1 MDARFLRAGE
11 ATQRR
16 IPPSGV
22 GLPNSKRRDSLRCS
36 RPTWMHDSVG
46 REKPRSGASRRV
58 ASISQIQN
66 GGIRFATPALQRDEI
81 RASIH
86 PRPHS
91 WRYVLFHGRLA
102 GKKTS
107 VADRTHR
114 CFARSIR
121 IRTGTT
127 PLHDRRSGDSSRSF
141 ALHLDIA
148 GWRCGFFVPLARHQI
163 EIFPFLAKSG
173 AAFNTPRCKRRT
185 RDLAATLLGTR
196 HTRRRRLHATH
207 GLHPLQPRQTW
218 PCATRLRLAIFDIP
232 SSRST
237 RNVCAGLGRRRRR
250 ARDGS
255 GVTMRRDALRS
266 SRPTKLYRAGAAAQ
280 RRIPPNG
287 NARKFVI
294 SIGGIRCA
302 SPALHAAWL

>member
-1 MDARFLRAGE
+1 M
-11 ATQRR
+11 
-16 IPPSGV
+16 
-22 GLPNSKRRDSLRCS
+22 
-36 RPTWMHDSVG
+36 
-46 REKPRSGASRRV
+46 
-58 ASISQIQN
+58 ASICLIQN
-66 GGIRFATPALQRDEI
+66 GGIRFATPALHGCTTPWAGEAAQRRIPPSGAHLPNSKRRDSL
-81 RASIH
+81 RYSRPTTARTHASIY

-91 WRYVLFHGRLA
+91 WRYVLLHRCHI

-127 PLHDRRSGDSSRSF
+127 PFHNRRSGDPSRSF

-148 GWRCGFFVPLARHQI
+148 GRRRGFFGTLARHQI

-302 SPALHAAWL
+302 FPALHAAWL

>member
-1 MDARFLRAGE
+1 MNARLRRAGE
-11 ATQRR
+11 AAQRR
-16 IPPSGV
+16 IPPNGID
-22 GLPNSKRRDSLRCS
+22 LPNSKRRDSLRYS
-36 RPTWMHDSVG
+36 RPTTARTH
-46 REKPRSGASRRV
+46 
-58 ASISQIQN
+58 ASIY
-66 GGIRFATPALQRDEI
+66 
-81 RASIH
+81 

-91 WRYVLFHGRLA
+91 WRYVLLHRCHI

-127 PLHDRRSGDSSRSF
+127 PFHNRRSGDPSRSF

-148 GWRCGFFVPLARHQI
+148 GRRRGFFGTLARHQI

-250 ARDGS
+250 ARDRS

-266 SRPTKLYRAGAAAQ
+266 SRPTSCIGRVTTRRSAMPYWLRRAGAAALW
-280 RRIPPNG
+280 RRIPPNRDIPAMG
-287 NARKFVI
+287 D
-294 SIGGIRCA
+294 SYGGIRCA
-302 SPALHAAWL
+302 SPALQGCMII

>member
-1 MDARFLRAGE
+1 MDARFRRAGE
-11 ATQRR
+11 AAQRR
-16 IPPSGV
+16 IPPSGID
-22 GLPNSKRRDSLRCS
+22 LPNSKRRDSLRYS
-36 RPTWMHDSVG
+36 RPTTARTH
-46 REKPRSGASRRV
+46 
-58 ASISQIQN
+58 ASIY
-66 GGIRFATPALQRDEI
+66 
-81 RASIH
+81 

-91 WRYVLFHGRLA
+91 WWYVLLHRRHI

-107 VADRTHR
+107 VAGRTHR
-114 CFARSIR
+114 CFARGIR

-127 PLHDRRSGDSSRSF
+127 PLHDRRSGDPSRSF

-148 GWRCGFFVPLARHQI
+148 GWRCGFLGPLARHQI

-185 RDLAATLLGTR
+185 RHLATALLGTR
-196 HTRRRRLHATH
+196 HPRRQRPCAAH
-207 GLHPLQPRQTW
+207 GLHPLQPGQTW

-266 SRPTKLYRAGAAAQ
+266 SRPTSCIGRVTTRRSAMPYWLRRAGAAAQ